1 MSEDF
6 SIGFRLFVLVVM
18 CGAFTYTVILGGKYI
33 LEEGKANLQA
43 SIDQVQEQ
51 ELVEEEIV
59 GIAFD
64 ESGSVTLVKDYNHDT
79 GQSNKQV
86 IEKVPFYDTGF
97 GIFTIVALSLVGIG
111 IYVKKSMSVAFDL
124 LRKFKVLENEEFLE

>member
-18 CGAFTYTVILGGKYI
+18 CGAFTYSVIFGSKYI

-43 SIDQVQEQ
+43 SIEQVREQ
-51 ELVEEEIV
+51 ELVEEEII
-59 GIAFD
+59 GMAFD
-64 ESGSVTLVKDYNHDT
+64 ENGSVTLVKDYSHEAE
-79 GQSNKQV
+79 QSDKQA

-97 GIFTIVALSLVGIG
+97 GIFMIVALSLIGIG
-111 IYVKKSMSVAFDL
+111 IYIKKGMSVAFDL

>member
-6 SIGFRLFVLVVM
+6 SIGFKLFVLVVVCSALLTM
-18 CGAFTYTVILGGKYI
+18 LFLGMNILR
-33 LEEGKANLQA
+33 EGTANLQA

-59 GIAFD
+59 GIAVD
-64 ESGSVTLVKDYNHDT
+64 ESGSVTLVKDYNHDAE
-79 GQSNKQV
+79 QSDKQA